1 MKRIIICAFIMVVVI
16 ILGIASYI
24 CTDNTLN
31 EAEQTVNDIS
41 LSFEKGDMEL
51 TRQLSEKLSE
61 EWEEDCE
68 SYMFIIDKDYI
79 VEITLAVS
87 RIEAFARDEN
97 PEVLVE
103 CETVLGLMELC
114 REKENIELRNIL

>member
-1 MKRIIICAFIMVVVI
+1 MKRIIICAFIMILLI

-31 EAEQTVNDIS
+31 EAEQSVNDIS
-41 LSFEKGDMEL
+41 RSFTDGDMEL
-51 TRQLSEKLSE
+51 TKQLSHKLSEK
-61 EWEEDCE
+61 WEEDCE
-68 SYMFIIDKDYI
+68 NYMFIINKDYV

>member
-41 LSFEKGDMEL
+41 LSFENGDMEL
-51 TRQLSEKLSE
+51 TRTLSEKLSE
-61 EWEEDCE
+61 EWEENCE

>member
-16 ILGIASYI
+16 IVGIASYI
-24 CTDNTLN
+24 CTDSTLN

-51 TRQLSEKLSE
+51 TQRLSQSLSE
-61 EWEEDCE
+61 EWEQDCE
-68 SYMFIIDKDYI
+68 SYMFIIDKDYM
-79 VEITLAVS
+79 VEITLAVA

-114 REKENIELRNIL
+114 REKENIELRNIF

>member
-1 MKRIIICAFIMVVVI
+1 MKRIIICAFIMMVLI

-24 CTDNTLN
+24 CTDSALH

-41 LSFEKGDMEL
+41 LSFSSGDTGL
-51 TRQLSEKLSE
+51 TQKLAEELSE

-68 SYMFIIDKDYI
+68 SYLFIIDKDYI

-97 PEVLVE
+97 PEVMVE
-103 CETVLGLMELC
+103 CETVLGLVELC
-114 REKENIELRNIL
+114 REKENIELRDIF

>member
-1 MKRIIICAFIMVVVI
+1 MKRIIICAFIMILLI

-31 EAEQTVNDIS
+31 EAEQSVNDIS
-41 LSFEKGDMEL
+41 RSFADGDMEL
-51 TRQLSEKLSE
+51 TKQLSHKLSEK
-61 EWEEDCE
+61 WEEDCE
-68 SYMFIIDKDYI
+68 NYMFIINKDYV

>member
-1 MKRIIICAFIMVVVI
+1 MKRIIICAFIMVVLI
-16 ILGIASYI
+16 IVGIASYI

-31 EAEQTVNDIS
+31 EAEKTVNDIS

-51 TRQLSEKLSE
+51 TRRLSRSLSE
-61 EWEEDCE
+61 EWEGDCE
-68 SYMFIIDKDYI
+68 NYMFIIDKDYM

-97 PEVLVE
+97 PEVMVE

-114 REKENIELRNIL
+114 REKENIELRNIF

>member
-31 EAEQTVNDIS
+31 EAEQTVSDIS

-51 TRQLSEKLSE
+51 TRAFSEKLSE

-68 SYMFIIDKDYI
+68 NYMFIIDKDYMI
-79 VEITLAVS
+79 EITLAVS
-87 RIEAFARDEN
+87 RIEEFARDEN

-103 CETVLGLMELC
+103 CRAVLGLMELC
-114 REKENIELRNIL
+114 REKENIELRNIF

>member
-1 MKRIIICAFIMVVVI
+1 MKRIIICAFIMILLI

-24 CTDNTLN
+24 CTDNTLS
-31 EAEQTVNDIS
+31 EAEQSVNDIS
-41 LSFEKGDMEL
+41 RSFADGDMEL
-51 TRQLSEKLSE
+51 TKRLSHKLSEK
-61 EWEEDCE
+61 WEEDCE
-68 SYMFIIDKDYI
+68 NYMFIINKDYV

-87 RIEAFARDEN
+87 RIEAFARDES

>member
-1 MKRIIICAFIMVVVI
+1 MKRIIICAFIMIVVI
-16 ILGIASYI
+16 IVGIASYI

-31 EAEQTVNDIS
+31 EAEKTVNDIS

-51 TRQLSEKLSE
+51 TRQLSQKLSE

-68 SYMFIIDKDYI
+68 NYMFIIDKDYM
-79 VEITLAVS
+79 VEITLSVS
-87 RIEAFARDEN
+87 RIEAFVRDES

-103 CETVLGLMELC
+103 CETVTGLMELC
-114 REKENIELRNIL
+114 REKENIELRNIF

>member
-31 EAEQTVNDIS
+31 EAEQTVSDIS

-51 TRQLSEKLSE
+51 TRAFSEKLSE

-68 SYMFIIDKDYI
+68 NYMFIIDKDYMI
-79 VEITLAVS
+79 EITLAVS
-87 RIEAFARDEN
+87 RIEEFVRDEN

-103 CETVLGLMELC
+103 CRTVLGLMELC
-114 REKENIELRNIL
+114 REKENIELRNIF

>member
-1 MKRIIICAFIMVVVI
+1 MKRIIICAFIMVLLI

-41 LSFEKGDMEL
+41 LSFGKGDMEL
-51 TRQLSEKLSE
+51 TKELALTLSG

-68 SYMFIIDKDYI
+68 NYMFIIDKDYM

>member
-1 MKRIIICAFIMVVVI
+1 MKRIIICAFIMLVVI
-16 ILGIASYI
+16 IVGIASYI
-24 CTDNTLN
+24 CTDNTLS
-31 EAEQTVNDIS
+31 EAEQAVNDIQ

-51 TRQLSEKLSE
+51 ARTLSEKLSE

-68 SYMFIIDKDYI
+68 SYMFIIDKDYM

-87 RIEAFARDEN
+87 RIKAFACDEK

-114 REKENIELRNIL
+114 REKENIEIRNIL

>member
-1 MKRIIICAFIMVVVI
+1 MKRIIICAFIMILLI

-31 EAEQTVNDIS
+31 EAEQSVNDIS
-41 LSFEKGDMEL
+41 RSFADGDMEL
-51 TRQLSEKLSE
+51 TKQLSHKLSEK
-61 EWEEDCE
+61 WEEDCE
-68 SYMFIIDKDYI
+68 NYMFIINKDYV

-114 REKENIELRNIL
+114 REKENIELCNIL

>member
-1 MKRIIICAFIMVVVI
+1 MKRIIICAFIMVVLI

-24 CTDNTLN
+24 CTDSTLS
-31 EAEQTVNDIS
+31 EAEQAVNGIS
-41 LSFEKGDMEL
+41 LSFGSGDMEL
-51 TRQLSEKLSE
+51 TKQLSEELSE

-68 SYMFIIDKDYI
+68 SYMFIIDKDYM

-114 REKENIELRNIL
+114 REKENIELRNIF

>member
-1 MKRIIICAFIMVVVI
+1 MKRIIICAFIMILLI

-31 EAEQTVNDIS
+31 EAEQSVNDIS
-41 LSFEKGDMEL
+41 RSFADGDMEL
-51 TRQLSEKLSE
+51 TKQLSHKLSEK
-61 EWEEDCE
+61 WEEDFE
-68 SYMFIIDKDYI
+68 NYMFIINKDYV

>member
-1 MKRIIICAFIMVVVI
+1 MVVVI

-68 SYMFIIDKDYI
+68 SYMFIIDKDYM

>member
-41 LSFEKGDMEL
+41 LSFEKSDMEL

-68 SYMFIIDKDYI
+68 SYMFIIDKDYM

>member
-1 MKRIIICAFIMVVVI
+1 MKRIIICAFIMILLI

-31 EAEQTVNDIS
+31 EAEQSVNDIS
-41 LSFEKGDMEL
+41 RSFADGDMEL
-51 TRQLSEKLSE
+51 TKQLSHKLSEK
-61 EWEEDCE
+61 WEEECE
-68 SYMFIIDKDYI
+68 NYMFIINKDYV

>member
-68 SYMFIIDKDYI
+68 SYMFIIDKDYM

>member
-1 MKRIIICAFIMVVVI
+1 MKRIIICAFIMILLI

-31 EAEQTVNDIS
+31 EAEQSVNDIS
-41 LSFEKGDMEL
+41 RSFTDGDMEL
-51 TRQLSEKLSE
+51 TKQLSHKLSEK
-61 EWEEDCE
+61 WGEDCE
-68 SYMFIIDKDYI
+68 NYMFIINKDYV

>member
-61 EWEEDCE
+61 EWDEDCE
-68 SYMFIIDKDYI
+68 SYMFIIDKDYM

>member
-1 MKRIIICAFIMVVVI
+1 MKRIIICAFIMVVLI
-16 ILGIASYI
+16 IVGIACYI

-31 EAEQTVNDIS
+31 EAEKTVNDIS

-51 TRQLSEKLSE
+51 TRRLSRSLSE
-61 EWEEDCE
+61 EWEGDCE
-68 SYMFIIDKDYI
+68 NYMFIIDKDYM

-97 PEVLVE
+97 PEVMVE

-114 REKENIELRNIL
+114 REKENIELRNIF

>member
-1 MKRIIICAFIMVVVI
+1 MILLI

-31 EAEQTVNDIS
+31 EAERSVNDIS
-41 LSFEKGDMEL
+41 RSFADGDMEL
-51 TRQLSEKLSE
+51 TKRLSHKLSEK
-61 EWEEDCE
+61 WEEDCE
-68 SYMFIIDKDYI
+68 NYMFIINKDYV

-87 RIEAFARDEN
+87 RIEAFARDES

>member
-1 MKRIIICAFIMVVVI
+1 MKRIIICAFIMILLI

-31 EAEQTVNDIS
+31 EAEQSVNDIS
-41 LSFEKGDMEL
+41 RSFADGDMEL
-51 TRQLSEKLSE
+51 TKQLSHMLSEK
-61 EWEEDCE
+61 WEEDCE
-68 SYMFIIDKDYI
+68 NYMFIINKDYV

>member
-1 MKRIIICAFIMVVVI
+1 
-16 ILGIASYI
+16 
-24 CTDNTLN
+24 
-31 EAEQTVNDIS
+31 
-41 LSFEKGDMEL
+41 
-51 TRQLSEKLSE
+51 
-61 EWEEDCE
+61 
-68 SYMFIIDKDYI
+68 MFIINKDYV

-87 RIEAFARDEN
+87 RIEAFARDES

>member
-1 MKRIIICAFIMVVVI
+1 MVVVI

-24 CTDNTLN
+24 CTDNTLS

-41 LSFEKGDMEL
+41 LSFENGDMEL
-51 TRQLSEKLSE
+51 TKKLSE
-61 EWEEDCE
+61 ELSGEWQNDCG
-68 SYMFIIDKDYI
+68 SYMFIIDKDYM

-103 CETVLGLMELC
+103 CETLLSLMELC
-114 REKENIELRNIL
+114 REKENIELRNIF